1 MLKPTKATKKIVQ
14 VSDAPAVYMYS
25 EDGVQA
31 GILNLHSSIRQFWGQ
46 IKAES
51 LEANQADLFV
61 HAHDKGHTLCRRSTT
76 GKLVQLGWIN
86 GNDAGKEAFLSKFG
100 TEKIRFSMPTTVE
113 DMGDL
118 I

>member
-1 MLKPTKATKKIVQ
+1 MIQRSTPTQPIPTGSLNPLNSRG
-14 VSDAPAVYMYS
+14 SDS
-25 EDGVQA
+25 T
-31 GILNLHSSIRQFWGQ
+31 
-46 IKAES
+46 ES

-100 TEKIRFSMPTTVE
+100 SEKIRFSMPTTVE
-113 DMGDL
+113 DMGDF